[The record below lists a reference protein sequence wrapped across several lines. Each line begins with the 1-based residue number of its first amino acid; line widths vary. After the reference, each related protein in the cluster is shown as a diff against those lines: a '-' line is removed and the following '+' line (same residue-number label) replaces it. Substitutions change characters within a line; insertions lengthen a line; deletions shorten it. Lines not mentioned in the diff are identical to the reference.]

1 MNQKEKIDLFHR
13 QVIPVIMDCCLKN
26 NLVILKSGIPSS
38 DWILTPRIGSITRK
52 DDILFVGIEDRNGTK
67 MNIPFDYLSFKYQNE
82 AIIDAAYIMCQGRP
96 VFTIPYILDL
106 ISRIEDNIIHEGD
119 PALFANIVKDLSD
132 TLKTK
137 NGQSKMDKRRIEK
150 N

>member
-13 QVIPVIMDCCLKN
+13 QVIPIIMDYCLKN

-38 DWILTPRIGSITRK
+38 DWIFTPRIGSITRK

-96 VFTIPYILDL
+96 IFTIPYILDL